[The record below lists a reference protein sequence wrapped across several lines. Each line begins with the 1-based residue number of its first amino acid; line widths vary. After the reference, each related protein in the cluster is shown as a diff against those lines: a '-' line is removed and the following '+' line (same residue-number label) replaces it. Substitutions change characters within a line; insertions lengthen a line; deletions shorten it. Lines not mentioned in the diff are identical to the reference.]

1 MSNHLE
7 TSGMSKNNNQGQQGQ
22 VCHIDLQLSE
32 RCNALTL
39 SSAILG
45 LIEKLN
51 CGLPQVT
58 GLRVEVEQSQQSIQ
72 MVFSSHQE
80 PSTDNDIYSKM

>member
-1 MSNHLE
+1 MN
-7 TSGMSKNNNQGQQGQ
+7 NCNNQGQQGQ

-39 SSAILG
+39 CGAILG

-51 CGLPQVT
+51 CSLPQVT
-58 GLRVEVEQSQQSIQ
+58 GLHIEVEQSQQSIR
-72 MVFSSHQE
+72 MEFSDHEE
-80 PSTDNDIYSKM
+80 PSTDDDIYAKM